1 MGSLWRVSGRGGH
14 TLTRHRPDQGGG
26 LVDGDCIGD
35 ASSSSTVTA
44 SSMMGA
50 ADHVNEVGSGSASM

>member
-1 MGSLWRVSGRGGH
+1 MGSLWRVSGRGGQSGH
-14 TLTRHRPDQGGG
+14 ALTCQGGG
-26 LVDGDCIGD
+26 LVDGGYIVD
-35 ASSSSTVTA
+35 AFSSSTVTA